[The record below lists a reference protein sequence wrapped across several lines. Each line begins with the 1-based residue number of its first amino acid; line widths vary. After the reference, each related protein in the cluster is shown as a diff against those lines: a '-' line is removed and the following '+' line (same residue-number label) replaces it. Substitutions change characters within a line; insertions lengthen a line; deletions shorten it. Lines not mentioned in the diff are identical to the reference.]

1 MADRRDLDFTYSLT
15 DRVFR
20 LSMGELADFSC
31 AKFDGDFSLSLSDA
45 QKRKHDYV
53 AAEVGIWPG
62 RRLLDLGCG
71 WGPLLDYV
79 RRCGGTGVG
88 LTLSS
93 GQLAS
98 CRRHGL
104 DVRLQD
110 ARLISRARDGAFDAV
125 ASLGA
130 FEHFCSPGEYR
141 SGTQEQIY
149 RQFFAGVADVLP
161 EGGRLYLQTMV
172 FGPGMPPAEQID
184 LDALTASSMPPR
196 GTDAWLLALM
206 GRQFPGSWLPF
217 GREQVVRCAAPAL
230 TLVNCSNG
238 RLDYIETI
246 TRWNERIG
254 ARSVPKTMLKL
265 MLVPRWL
272 MSRDFRIAF
281 TSGVS
286 ANKVCFERQLL
297 DHWRLVFEKRRG
309 AMPLA
314 SSRPSGREG
323 LMAVRALG

>member
-1 MADRRDLDFTYSLT
+1 
-15 DRVFR
+15 
-20 LSMGELADFSC
+20 
-31 AKFDGDFSLSLSDA
+31 
-45 QKRKHDYV
+45 
-53 AAEVGIWPG
+53 
-62 RRLLDLGCG
+62 
-71 WGPLLDYV
+71 
-79 RRCGGTGVG
+79 
-88 LTLSS
+88 
-93 GQLAS
+93 
-98 CRRHGL
+98 
-104 DVRLQD
+104 
-110 ARLISRARDGAFDAV
+110 
-125 ASLGA
+125 
-130 FEHFCSPGEYR
+130 
-141 SGTQEQIY
+141 
-149 RQFFAGVADVLP
+149 
-161 EGGRLYLQTMV
+161 MV

-184 LDALTASSMPPR
+184 LDALTAPSMPPR

-323 LMAVRALG
+323 LRRCARWVRVGSVWGFNQGWTYGWRYGLSRLRAEGAVVWARELRGSAGPLLGWPSGRCRRCRLDGGPSSDGILDYNAAGRTVSG